1 MNRREFMGRSAG
13 GAVALTMAGPA
24 VLSPQAEVL
33 VLATDWGFEGDIYAL
48 CKKVRQ
54 AGYDGIEVW
63 WSSDPVRKQQLREA
77 LKEYNLRVGF
87 LCGGNGA
94 DFKAH
99 LEQYKGAVEQA
110 LEWEPLYINS
120 HSGKDFFTFEQNS
133 RFIEFSLEK
142 KGATEILHE
151 THRGRMCYSVPVTTA
166 FLARYPE
173 MKLTLDISHWTN
185 VHESLLD
192 DQAEAVNEA
201 LRHTRHIHARVGHQQ
216 GPQVNDPR
224 APEWENAM
232 KRHLEWWDSAVKYQ
246 SESGKKQITFL
257 TEFGPPTYLPTLPYT
272 RQPLVNQWEVNVYM
286 LNLLK
291 ARYRK

>member
-1 MNRREFMGRSAG
+1 MGHSAG
-13 GAVALTMAGPA
+13 GAVALTMVGPA
-24 VLSPQAEVL
+24 VTRLQAEVL
-33 VLATDWGFEGDIYAL
+33 VLATNWGFEGDTYAF
-48 CKKVRQ
+48 CKKARE

-63 WSSDPVRKQQLREA
+63 WPGDPGERQRLREA
-77 LKEYNLRVGF
+77 LKEHDLKVGF
-87 LCGGNGA
+87 LCGGSSA
-94 DFKAH
+94 DFNTH

-110 LEWEPLYINS
+110 LEWNPLYINS

-142 KGATEILHE
+142 KGPTEILHE
-151 THRGRMCYSVPVTTA
+151 THRSRMCYSVPVTTA
-166 FLARYPE
+166 FLNRYPE

-192 DQAEAVNEA
+192 DQAEAVNNA
-201 LRHTRHIHARVGHQQ
+201 LRHTRHIHARVGHQE
-216 GPQVNDPR
+216 GPQVSDPR
-224 APEWENAM
+224 APEWEDAV
-232 KRHLEWWDSAVKYQ
+232 KHHLEWWDTAVKHQ
-246 SESGKKQITFL
+246 LESGKKQITFL